1 MAKEY
6 AVYPFE
12 HMNITQR
19 YNQGNHIPH
28 WKGSKNYSDKPWDEA
43 CKDSGRSYF
52 VPQNDFKVEEVI
64 GLGNNITNTVRL
76 KSVNKLTMPNGK
88 IDYLK
93 LTLTHMEES
102 NLRQVQKGQ
111 ILKKGTKVLLEGKD
125 GVATGNHF
133 HITANTGKYYG
144 LLQNS
149 NGAWCYTYAKSLL
162 PEQAFYL
169 DSKFTKVV
177 NKNGITFKNK
187 PVLNVYL
194 LDENKKTLLG
204 YIPKRTV
211 DSLNDFIADQ
221 KYTVTLEFVG
231 GNTKTVTWEN
241 FDDDKVVIKSPIYKC
256 NVTIELED
264 E

>member
-64 GLGNNITNTVRL
+64 GLGNNVTNTVRL
-76 KSVNKLTMPNGK
+76 ISVNKLTMPNGK
-88 IDYLK
+88 TDYLK
-93 LTLTHMEES
+93 LTLTHMEEN
-102 NLRQVQKGQ
+102 NLRQVKKGQ
-111 ILKKGTKVLLEGKD
+111 ILKKGTKLLLEGKD

-144 LLQNS
+144 LLKNS
-149 NGAWCYTYAKSLL
+149 NGSWCYTYAKSLL

-187 PVLNVYL
+187 PVITVNYY
-194 LDENKKTLLG
+194 KK
-204 YIPKRTV
+204 V
-211 DSLNDFIADQ
+211 SS
-221 KYTVTLEFVG
+221 KYTSLVDALKSIGVNSSFATRKKIASK
-231 GNTKTVTWEN
+231 NN
-241 FDDDKVVIKSPIYKC
+241 IKAYIGLASQNNKMLDLLKKGKLIK
-256 NVTIELED
+256 I
-264 E
+264 